1 MDRGHNVGEVCKNG
15 GMENEMAAQRWQELV
30 EQINLARSQYYD
42 LDQPTISDAEY
53 DALYRELEE
62 LEARNPD
69 LATPD
74 SPTATVGGSAQAT
87 FAPVAHSTQMASLED
102 VFSFEE
108 LGAWVARV
116 DQRWPGQT
124 VALTAEVKVD
134 GLAVNLRYES
144 GVLTQGATRGD
155 GFVGEDVTA
164 NVRTISSIPKRLV
177 GTDFPEVLNVRGEVF
192 FRVEDFDRVNE
203 ERLEA
208 GERLFVNPRN
218 AAAGSLRRKN
228 AEETARLPLSFVAH
242 GVGEVVWD
250 VPQNPPKD
258 APKNPLPSTLEEWFS
273 LLQQWSIP
281 VGKHTKIVDSLE
293 GAVAVIEDF
302 GDRRHSFEHE
312 IDGVVFKVND
322 LQRQREMGS
331 TSRTPRWAV
340 AYKYP
345 PEEVFTR
352 LLDIQVQ
359 VGRTGRVTPFA
370 IFEKVL
376 VAGSHLQHATL
387 HNGQE
392 VARKGILIG
401 DLIVVRKAGDVI
413 PEVVGPVMAD
423 RDGSER
429 AFHMPTHC
437 PSCGTL
443 LAPAKEGDV
452 DVRCPNAAG
461 CPAQITERLTH
472 LGSRGA
478 LDIQGLG
485 AEAAVALTQPEMGR
499 QNVAAALVAGNTVF
513 LEGGRELTLNP
524 DAARTHGELFEDA
537 DALLPPTQT
546 PTLHSSKEI
555 FNLREE
561 DVKDVFVWRPVR
573 EKGVPTGD
581 YQQTRFFWTS
591 AWKKKTTQRAGKKT
605 VRFEAEQSKPRK
617 NLEEMLGQLE
627 GAKTQPLWRFLVAL
641 SIRHV
646 GPTAAQALAAKYGSI
661 GAIADASVEDL
672 ADTEGVGAVIA
683 QSTYDWL
690 RVPWHQEIVVAWQ
703 DAGALLEDHGGEGE
717 GERQTLNGLAIVI
730 SGAMPG
736 YDREAAKAAVI
747 ARGGKATS
755 SVSKR
760 TDLVVAGPGAGS
772 KVSKAEALGV
782 PVISEDHFATLLAE
796 GLEAVVTPQN

>member
-1 MDRGHNVGEVCKNG
+1 MDGGQKVGEVCKNG
-15 GMENEMAAQRWQELV
+15 GMDNDIAIQRWQELV
-30 EQINLARSQYYD
+30 EQINLARAQYYD
-42 LDQPTISDAEY
+42 QDQPTISDAEY

-62 LEARNPD
+62 LEARNPQ
-69 LATPD
+69 LATAD
-74 SPTATVGGSAQAT
+74 SPTATVGGSVQAT
-87 FAPVAHSTQMASLED
+87 FAPVVHSTQMASLED

-108 LGAWVARV
+108 LGAWVQRV
-116 DQRWPGQT
+116 DLRWPGE
-124 VALTAEVKVD
+124 AIAMTAEVKVD
-134 GLAVNLRYES
+134 GLAVNLRYEN
-144 GVLTQGATRGD
+144 GVLVQGATRGD
-155 GFVGEDVTA
+155 GYVGEDVTA
-164 NVRTISSIPKRLV
+164 NVRTIVSIPKRLV
-177 GTDFPEVLNVRGEVF
+177 GTDLPAVLNVRGEVF

-242 GVGEVVWD
+242 GLGEVVWGN
-250 VPQNPPKD
+250 PQKALPP
-258 APKNPLPSTLEEWFS
+258 TLEQWFALLKEWT
-273 LLQQWSIP
+273 IP
-281 VGKHTKIVDSLE
+281 VGRHTKIVDSVE
-293 GAVAVIEDF
+293 DAIEAIKDF
-302 GDRRHSFEHE
+302 GERRHSFDHE

-322 LQRQREMGS
+322 LERQREMGS

-345 PEEVFTR
+345 PQEVFTR

-359 VGRTGRVTPFA
+359 VGRTGRVTPYA

-423 RDGSER
+423 RDGSEK
-429 AFHMPTHC
+429 AFHMPTDC
-437 PSCGTL
+437 PSCGTP

-452 DVRCPNAAG
+452 DLRCPNAAG
-461 CPAQITERLTH
+461 CPAQITERLVH

-499 QNVAAALVAGNTVF
+499 HNVAAALVAGHTVF
-513 LEGGRELTLNP
+513 LEDGSQLSLSADEIRS
-524 DAARTHGELFEDA
+524 HGELFEDA
-537 DALLPPTQT
+537 QALLPTPQT

-555 FNLREE
+555 FGLQEG

-573 EKGVPTGD
+573 KGGIATGD

-591 AWKKKTTQRAGKKT
+591 AWTKKTLQRAGKKT
-605 VRFEAEQSKPRK
+605 VRMEPAESKPRK
-617 NLEEMLGQLE
+617 NFAEMLGELDA
-627 GAKTQPLWRFLVAL
+627 AKSQPLWRFLVAL

-661 GAIADASVEDL
+661 DAIADATAEDL

-690 RVPWHQEIVVAWQ
+690 RVPWHQEIVATWQ
-703 DAGALLEDHGGEGE
+703 AAGAPLADVVEETESIEH
-717 GERQTLNGLAIVI
+717 TLAGLSVVI

-736 YDREAAKAAVI
+736 YDREGAKAAVV

-772 KVSKAEALGV
+772 KVSKAESLGV
-782 PVISEDHFATLLAE
+782 PVVTQDLFETLLTG
-796 GLEAVVTPQN
+796 GLDAVVTP

>member
-1 MDRGHNVGEVCKNG
+1 MDRGQNVGEVCENG
-15 GMENEMAAQRWQELV
+15 GMEKDMAAQRWRELV
-30 EQINLARSQYYD
+30 EQINLARAQYYD
-42 LDQPTISDAEY
+42 QDQPTISDAEY

-62 LEARNPD
+62 LEARNPS
-69 LATPD
+69 LVTPD

-108 LGAWVARV
+108 LRSWVERV
-116 DQRWPGQT
+116 DARWPGET

-134 GLAVNLRYES
+134 GLAVNLRYEN
-144 GVLTQGATRGD
+144 GILTQGATRGD

-164 NVRTISSIPKRLV
+164 NVRTITSIPKRLV
-177 GTDFPEVLNVRGEVF
+177 GTGFPEVLNVRGEVY
-192 FRVEDFDRVNE
+192 FRVDDFDRVNE

-242 GVGEVVWD
+242 GLGEVVWEE
-250 VPQNPPKD
+250 
-258 APKNPLPSTLEEWFS
+258 PLGPSPVTLEQWFV
-273 LLQQWSIP
+273 LLNQWSIP

-293 GAVAVIEDF
+293 GAVAVIDDF
-302 GDRRHSFEHE
+302 GQRRHSFEHE

-322 LQRQREMGS
+322 LERQREMGS

-452 DVRCPNAAG
+452 DLRCPNAAG

-499 QNVAAALVAGNTVF
+499 QNVAAALVAGNSVI
-513 LEGGRELTLNP
+513 LEGGTELRLNP
-524 DAARTHGELFEDA
+524 EETRTHGGLFEDA
-537 DALLPPTQT
+537 QALLPPQQT

-555 FNLREE
+555 FNLKAV
-561 DVKDVFVWRPVR
+561 DVQDVFVWRPVR
-573 EKGVPTGD
+573 EKGIPTGD

-605 VRFEAEQSKPRK
+605 VRFEPEQSKPRK

-627 GAKTQPLWRFLVAL
+627 GAKSQPLWRFLVAL

-661 GAIADASVEDL
+661 DAIAAATAEDL

-690 RVPWHQEIVVAWQ
+690 RVPWHQEIVAAWQ
-703 DAGALLEDHGGEGE
+703 AAGATLADQVAAGEGAL
-717 GERQTLNGLAIVI
+717 QTLTDLSIVI

-782 PVISEDHFATLLAE
+782 PVISQELFDTLLAE
-796 GLEAVVTPQN
+796 GLHAVLTPQN

>member
-1 MDRGHNVGEVCKNG
+1 
-15 GMENEMAAQRWQELV
+15 MAAQRWRELV

-62 LEARNPD
+62 LEARNPR
-69 LATPD
+69 LVTSD

-108 LGAWVARV
+108 LGSWVERV
-116 DQRWPGQT
+116 YARWPGET

-134 GLAVNLRYES
+134 GLAVNLRYED
-144 GVLTQGATRGD
+144 GVLIQGATRGD

-164 NVRTISSIPKRLV
+164 NVRTIASIPKRLV
-177 GTDFPEVLNVRGEVF
+177 GADFPQVLNVRGEVY
-192 FRVEDFDRVNE
+192 FRVDDFDRVNE

-242 GVGEVVWD
+242 GLGEVVWD
-250 VPQNPPKD
+250 ARKE
-258 APKNPLPSTLEEWFS
+258 PLPPTLEQWFA
-273 LLQQWSIP
+273 LLRQWSIP
-281 VGKHTKIVDSLE
+281 VGKHTRIVDSLE
-293 GAVAVIEDF
+293 GAVAVIDDF

-322 LQRQREMGS
+322 LERQVEMGS

-452 DVRCPNAAG
+452 DLRCPNAAG

-499 QNVAAALVAGNTVF
+499 QNVAAALVAGHSVF
-513 LEGGRELTLNP
+513 LEGGTELRLNP
-524 DAARTHGELFEDA
+524 EETRTHGELFEDA
-537 DALLPPTQT
+537 QALLPPQQT

-555 FNLREE
+555 FNLRAQ
-561 DVKDVFVWRPVR
+561 DVQDVFVWRPLR

-605 VRFEAEQSKPRK
+605 VRFEPEKSKPRK

-627 GAKTQPLWRFLVAL
+627 GAKSQPLWRFLVAL

-646 GPTAAQALAAKYGSI
+646 GPTAAQALASKYGSI
-661 GAIADASVEDL
+661 GAIVTASVEDL

-690 RVPWHQEIVVAWQ
+690 RVPWHQEIVSAWQ
-703 DAGALLEDHGGEGE
+703 AAGAALADRVEEGE
-717 GERQTLNGLAIVI
+717 GAVQTLTDLSIVI

-736 YDREAAKAAVI
+736 YDREAAKAAVVS
-747 ARGGKATS
+747 RGGKATS

-782 PVISEDHFATLLAE
+782 PVISQDLFDTLLTE
-796 GLEAVVTPQN
+796 GLGAVLTPQN

>member
-1 MDRGHNVGEVCKNG
+1 
-15 GMENEMAAQRWQELV
+15 MAAQRWRELV

-62 LEARNPD
+62 LEARNPR
-69 LATPD
+69 LVTSD

-108 LGAWVARV
+108 LGSWVERV
-116 DQRWPGQT
+116 YARWPGET

-134 GLAVNLRYES
+134 GLAVNLRYED
-144 GVLTQGATRGD
+144 GVLIQGATRGD

-164 NVRTISSIPKRLV
+164 NVRTIASIPKRLV
-177 GTDFPEVLNVRGEVF
+177 GADFPQVLNVRGEVY
-192 FRVEDFDRVNE
+192 FRVDDFDRVNE

-242 GVGEVVWD
+242 GLGEVVWD
-250 VPQNPPKD
+250 ARKE
-258 APKNPLPSTLEEWFS
+258 PLPPTLEQWFA
-273 LLQQWSIP
+273 LLRQWSIP
-281 VGKHTKIVDSLE
+281 VGKHTRIVDSLE
-293 GAVAVIEDF
+293 GAVAVIDDF

-322 LQRQREMGS
+322 LERQVEMGS

-452 DVRCPNAAG
+452 DLRCPNAAG

-499 QNVAAALVAGNTVF
+499 QNVAAALVAGHSVF
-513 LEGGRELTLNP
+513 LEGGTELRLNP
-524 DAARTHGELFEDA
+524 EETRTHGELFDDA
-537 DALLPPTQT
+537 QALLPPQQT

-555 FNLREE
+555 FNLRAQ
-561 DVKDVFVWRPVR
+561 DVQDVFVWRPLR

-605 VRFEAEQSKPRK
+605 VRFEPEKSKPRK

-627 GAKTQPLWRFLVAL
+627 GAKSQPLWRFLVAL

-646 GPTAAQALAAKYGSI
+646 GPTAAQALASKYGSI
-661 GAIADASVEDL
+661 GAIATASVEDL

-690 RVPWHQEIVVAWQ
+690 RVPWHQEIVSAWQ
-703 DAGALLEDHGGEGE
+703 AAGAALADRVEEGE
-717 GERQTLNGLAIVI
+717 GAVQTLTDLSIVI

-736 YDREAAKAAVI
+736 YDREAAKAAVVS
-747 ARGGKATS
+747 RGGKATS

-782 PVISEDHFATLLAE
+782 PVIGQDLFDTLLAE
-796 GLEAVVTPQN
+796 GLGAVLTPQN